1 MFNLLN
7 SKYLIAQKLN
17 IKINMTVLLD
27 FSTLNMNQYEFSRII
42 GILLDNAIE
51 AASESNEKIL
61 NIEFRYESRSFRQ
74 AIIIENTYS
83 NKNIDLT
90 TIFNKGVTGKENH
103 TGLGLFKVR
112 QIINKKSNVYLDTN
126 KTNKFFTQELYIY

>member
-1 MFNLLN
+1 
-7 SKYLIAQKLN
+7 
-17 IKINMTVLLD
+17 MTVLLD